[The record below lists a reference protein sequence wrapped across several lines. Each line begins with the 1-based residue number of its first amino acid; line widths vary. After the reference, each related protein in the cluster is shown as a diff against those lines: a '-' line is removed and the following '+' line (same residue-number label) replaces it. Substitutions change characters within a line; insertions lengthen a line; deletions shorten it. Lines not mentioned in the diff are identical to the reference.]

1 MTENMQVTCLLDRY
15 WDPATMDYAGT
26 EKSGTLVDISMQ
38 STEEDSGKL
47 IPVGIVVLDDNTFQ
61 SVPMEFIKKAATN

>member
-26 EKSGTLVDISMQ
+26 EKSGTLIDISMQ
-38 STEEDSGKL
+38 SAEEDSEKL

-61 SVPMEFIKKAATN
+61 SVPMDFIKKAAAN

>member
-26 EKSGTLVDISMQ
+26 EKSGTLIDISMQ
-38 STEEDSGKL
+38 SAEEDPGKL

-61 SVPMEFIKKAATN
+61 SVPMDFIKKTAAN

>member
-26 EKSGTLVDISMQ
+26 EKSGTLIDISMQ
-38 STEEDSGKL
+38 SAEEDSGKL

-61 SVPMEFIKKAATN
+61 SVPMDFIKKAAAN

>member
-38 STEEDSGKL
+38 SAEEDSGKL

>member
-15 WDPATMDYAGT
+15 WDPAIMDYAGT
-26 EKSGTLVDISMQ
+26 EKSGTLIDISMQ
-38 STEEDSGKL
+38 SAEEDSEKL

-61 SVPMEFIKKAATN
+61 SVPMDFIKKAAAN